1 MVKAGTRN
9 ECLET
14 SGVSQFIKSLI
25 LKGTATKSKE

>member
-1 MVKAGTRN
+1 MVQAGTRN

-25 LKGTATKSKE
+25 LKVHLI